1 MAQATTSGQSPITSP
16 GRTTSGESPGG
27 TDGTP
32 IERTSRVIAIA
43 KIPSVRA
50 STRSFEISF
59 PRSIASDLERGG
71 LK

>member
-1 MAQATTSGQSPITSP
+1 MAQASTSGQSPTTSP
-16 GRTTSGESPGG
+16 GSTTSGDSPAGIA
-27 TDGTP
+27 GTP

-50 STRSFEISF
+50 STRPFSISVE
-59 PRSIASDLERGG
+59 RAIASDLERDG